1 MIDLVLAASDRP
13 DEPDL
18 VAGAPAAGIRVVR
31 RALDAADLLAAA
43 AADPAVAVV
52 ISPGVPRL
60 SADLVGR
67 IAADGRV
74 LVGLATDDAQAATLR
89 AWGVSVVVRADVDPA
104 ATMVVVAAR
113 LVPSAP
119 VESPSASEASVRA
132 GVCIAVW
139 GPAGAPGRTTTAIS
153 IAASLAR
160 QGRQVCLVDADTYAP
175 DLTAMLGILDD
186 ISGLVVACRHAENG
200 VLSPTSL
207 RSVTRALD
215 DGLVVLGGIGT
226 AQRWAEVREGALRQV
241 WGAATSTF
249 DVTVVDVGGVIVE
262 DAGPVPASG
271 SGLLSSRRNAAAVT
285 ALQAADVVVAVG
297 RASTLGVGRLLGMH
311 GQVRELRPGVPI
323 VHVVTGDHGHDVRAG
338 VRALRDG
345 GVTGTA
351 LPLVR
356 DRRRLERGTR
366 AAVDPYAST
375 DRRER
380 RAVDAV
386 SAAVLGACA

>member
-13 DEPDL
+13 DEPEL
-18 VAGAPAAGIRVVR
+18 VAGASAAGIRVVR

-43 AADPAVAVV
+43 AADPTVAVV
-52 ISPGVPRL
+52 VSPGIPRL

-74 LVGLATDDAQAATLR
+74 LIGLATDETQAATLR
-89 AWGVSVVVRADVDPA
+89 AWGVPVVVRSEADPA
-104 ATMVVVAAR
+104 ATMRIVATR
-113 LVPSAP
+113 LAPVAP
-119 VESPSASEASVRA
+119 VESPSASAVTPVRTGA
-132 GVCIAVW
+132 CIAVW
-139 GPAGAPGRTTTAIS
+139 GPAGAPGRTTTAVS

-160 QGRQVCLVDADTYAP
+160 QGRKVCLVDADTYAP

-241 WGAATSTF
+241 WDTATSTF
-249 DVTVVDVGGVIVE
+249 DVTVVDVGGVIVD
-262 DAGPVPASG
+262 DAAHASG
-271 SGLLSSRRNAAAVT
+271 SGLLASRRNAAAVT

-323 VHVVTGDHGHDVRAG
+323 VHVVTGDHSHDVRAG

-345 GVTGTA
+345 GVTGSA
-351 LPLVR
+351 WPLVR
-356 DRRRLERGTR
+356 DRRRLERATR